1 MNIHGKVTAQRKKIA
16 NFAIT
21 LNHHTFKN
29 TITKVSQVKIHK
41 RDLT

>member
-1 MNIHGKVTAQRKKIA
+1 MIIHGKVTAQRKKIA

-29 TITKVSQVKIHK
+29 TIIWKEHCCF
-41 RDLT
+41 